1 GAAYADVHEF
11 QRAIEYYQ
19 RAISIYEK
27 LSRDN
32 PAYLPGLAMSY
43 SNLCVLSRE
52 MRDDQMAAEYC
63 QKAAEI
69 HERLSR
75 G

>member
-1 GAAYADVHEF
+1 ANVHEF

-19 RAISIYEK
+19 RAISIYEP

-32 PAYLPGLAMSY
+32 PAYLPDLATSY
-43 SNLCVLSRE
+43 NNMCVLSRE